1 MKKFLVLILICLIC
15 LSACDTSKG
24 EASEVSDE
32 ESVFFSVSDEVSA
45 EDVYSP
51 VDKAEVLSAAEKLI
65 EADIALMGIFAGGA
79 LSDGSGEKDY
89 ANASGE
95 YEDYS
100 ALTALAE
107 STYGEKTVIDRMLS
121 YPDYGDDA
129 VISEDGKTKYKYTY
143 INDFAAS
150 AKKATV
156 TVVSFDD
163 ETATLSVSLSGKT
176 FTMGMQKVSGG
187 WRLTDS
193 VYFAYLRGETDTQ
206 LSEGWENSI
215 YLGSR
220 QNAGSAASLKGK
232 ILVLN
237 VFLNDTFTEWTDTD
251 RKKVEDTVDTACE
264 WLVTKSRGYNA
275 VLAIDTQSLFYVHS
289 DTVPS
294 NYEMAFLDI
303 MFQKTVYVDVNGYV
317 ERNTPD
323 GYDGVC
329 VLFHVWK
336 NGDDY
341 CIPCDT
347 ANTDYHTYYGERA
360 MFYYSKNA
368 GHDSSS
374 YVYMLL
380 QLFGGEKLY
389 GREDTDEIKALFPD
403 DILLQ
408 KNFLSLPLQSHSV
421 SPLTAFLIG
430 WSGYIDTQLIP
441 FTDIQ
446 GD

>member
-1 MKKFLVLILICLIC
+1 M
-15 LSACDTSKG
+15 SA
-24 EASEVSDE
+24 
-32 ESVFFSVSDEVSA
+32 VSDEVSENLSVSDEPSE

-51 VDKAEVLSAAEKLI
+51 VDKEEVRSCAEALI
-65 EADIALMGIFAGGA
+65 KADITLMGIFAGGL
-79 LSDGSGEKDY
+79 LSDGGGE
-89 ANASGE
+89 
-95 YEDYS
+95 EDYI
-100 ALTALAE
+100 LAE
-107 STYGEKTVIDRMLS
+107 GKYRDYSVLTELAKETYSEQAVIDRMLS
-121 YPDYGDDA
+121 YPDYGEDS

-150 AKKATV
+150 AKSGSV

-163 ETATLSVSLSGKT
+163 EHATVSVTVSGKT
-176 FTMGMQKVSGG
+176 FTMGMQKVSGK
-187 WRLTDS
+187 WLLTDS
-193 VYFAYLRGETDTQ
+193 VYFAYLKGETDTQ

-215 YLGSR
+215 YLGTR
-220 QNAGSAASLKGK
+220 QNAGSAKKLTGK
-232 ILVLN
+232 VLVLN

-251 RKKVEDTVDTACE
+251 RKKVEDTVESACE
-264 WLVTKSRGYNA
+264 WLVTKSRDYKDA

-323 GYDGVC
+323 GYDSVC
-329 VLFHVWK
+329 VMFHVWK

-389 GREDTDEIKALFPD
+389 GREDTEEIKALFPD

-408 KNFLSLPLQSHSV
+408 KNYLSLPLQSHSV

-430 WSGYIDTQLIP
+430 WNGSIDTQLIP